1 MDDGT
6 GRRVCER
13 LGDVDG
19 VSVGWGGIG
28 MGSKSFRWVGIEVVA
43 DE

>member
-1 MDDGT
+1 MCLLGVEGRDGGSVDDGT

-13 LGDVDG
+13 PGDVDG

-28 MGSKSFRWVGIEVVA
+28 IGV
-43 DE
+43 